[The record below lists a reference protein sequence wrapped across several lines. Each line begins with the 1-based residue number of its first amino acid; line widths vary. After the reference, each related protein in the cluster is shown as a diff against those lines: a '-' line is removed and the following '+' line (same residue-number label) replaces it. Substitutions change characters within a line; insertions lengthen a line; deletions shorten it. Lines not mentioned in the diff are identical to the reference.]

1 MKEVMELCREAE
13 KRDSK
18 LQNVKNNEKEKSDQG
33 NVSELKFEFNHLSM
47 ESEMKE
53 EVKNEIIV
61 KEEFEFYEPCI

>member
-18 LQNVKNNEKEKSDQG
+18 LQNVKNNEKEKGEKG
-33 NVSELKFEFNHLSM
+33 NVSKLKFEFNHLSM